1 MEAESICCAVIFL
14 FFSLKNRYMY
24 SRRRNT
30 RDFQLPVNYIKKT
43 HIFKINLSSETQL
56 IHEHTEKEENGV
68 NLQWKYMVIR
78 SSKFSSG
85 QRSSILRN

>member
-30 RDFQLPVNYIKKT
+30 RDFQLPVNYIKKI
-43 HIFKINLSSETQL
+43 HFHNLSNETHLVREQSTL
-56 IHEHTEKEENGV
+56 KRRKWREFAVEIHGCRQV
-68 NLQWKYMVIR
+68 Q
-78 SSKFSSG
+78 
-85 QRSSILRN
+85 IL